1 MRVDTPA
8 NSDRVL
14 VLGHLKG
21 IELVEVDCN
30 PVFHLPKRGETT
42 VVTIVG
48 KNGDSVLV
56 CKSDL
61 G

>member
-1 MRVDTPA
+1 
-8 NSDRVL
+8 
-14 VLGHLKG
+14 
-21 IELVEVDCN
+21 VEVDCN
-30 PVFHLPKRGETT
+30 PVFHPPKRGETT